1 MELEGGGEQGVCVSV
16 CECVCLER
24 GGAYVCEGEVCV
36 FWCVSVEVGVGGGVE
51 GKRVCA
57 CLHVCVE
64 QRIGW
69 GLGVR
74 VCVDVRA
81 YNVCM
86 RQSERV
92 HACVFEKVR

>member
-1 MELEGGGEQGVCVSV
+1 MCVLVCVCGGGCS
-16 CECVCLER
+16 
-24 GGAYVCEGEVCV
+24 GE
-36 FWCVSVEVGVGGGVE
+36 GGVE

-74 VCVDVRA
+74 VCADVRA
-81 YNVCM
+81 YNMCM

-92 HACVFEKVR
+92 HACVFEKVRGVR